1 MEFSKIH
8 GLGNDFILVDD
19 RREELADCPRLAR
32 EICHRHFGV
41 GADGLI
47 LVQPSRVADFK
58 MRIFNADGS
67 EAEMCGNG
75 IRCFA
80 KFVYERGMT
89 GKTRFTVETPAGIMV
104 PQCRVKEGRV
114 TMVTVDMGEPR
125 LAARD
130 IPLAEGGGEPVV
142 DRPLEAAG
150 QIFRITT
157 VSMGNPHCVIP
168 VEDVAGIRLEEVGPQ
183 IERHPLFPRK
193 TNVEFVQ
200 FLSPTRARVRV
211 WERGAGA
218 TLACGTGACAV
229 AVAGHL
235 LGKTERRLTVTLP
248 GGDLAIEWAED
259 NHLYMTGPAAE
270 VFRGVYL
277 ARRA

>member
-19 RREELADCPRLAR
+19 REKKLADYPQLAR
-32 EICHRHFGV
+32 EMCHRHFGV

-58 MRIFNADGS
+58 MRIFNSDGS

-80 KFVYERGMT
+80 KFVYEGGMT
-89 GKTRFTVETPAGIMV
+89 TKTKITVETLAGIMV
-104 PQCRVKEGRV
+104 PECQVEDGRV
-114 TMVTVDMGEPR
+114 TMVKVDMGEPR

-130 IPLAEGGGEPVV
+130 IPLAEGGEEPVV
-142 DRPLEAAG
+142 DMPLEAAG

-157 VSMGNPHCVIP
+157 VSMGNPHCIIP
-168 VEDVAGIRLEEVGPQ
+168 VDDVEGIRLEEGGPQ
-183 IERHPLFPRK
+183 IERHSLFPKK

-211 WERGAGA
+211 WERGAGV
-218 TLACGTGACAV
+218 TLACGTGACAT

-235 LGKTERRLTVTLP
+235 LGKTERKLTVGLP
-248 GGDLAIEWAED
+248 GGDLTIEWAD
-259 NHLYMTGPAAE
+259 NNHLYMTGPATE

-277 ARRA
+277 GRQA